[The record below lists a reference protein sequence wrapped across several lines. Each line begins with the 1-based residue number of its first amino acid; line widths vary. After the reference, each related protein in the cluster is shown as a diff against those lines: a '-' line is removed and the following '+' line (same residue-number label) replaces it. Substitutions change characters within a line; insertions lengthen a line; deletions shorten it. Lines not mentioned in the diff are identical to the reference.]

1 MYIVFEE
8 PIVIFSIFLQ
18 VQSQS
23 RAKVTSQNLHQLAT
37 PALIPICQ
45 DVKPMTNILKV
56 MHNVQFT
63 MTRGATGAVHAPKP
77 DKTPITQWRAAAAT
91 DKFYSAKS
99 R

>member
-1 MYIVFEE
+1 M
-8 PIVIFSIFLQ
+8 
-18 VQSQS
+18 QSQS

-77 DKTPITQWRAAAAT
+77 DKTPITRWSAAAAT

>member
-1 MYIVFEE
+1 MYLVFEE

-63 MTRGATGAVHAPKP
+63 MT
-77 DKTPITQWRAAAAT
+77 
-91 DKFYSAKS
+91 
-99 R
+99 

>member
-1 MYIVFEE
+1 MYLVFEE
-8 PIVIFSIFLQ
+8 PIVIFYIFLQ
-18 VQSQS
+18 VQNQS

-77 DKTPITQWRAAAAT
+77 DKTPITWRRATAAT